1 MIIDSLDSFLV
12 WLIHVVYALTNQFN
26 TAMDTW
32 AGRILT
38 VGLSIVLLVYTRK
51 RIQKDGWGKGL
62 YMGIMAIVEAIL
74 LVIIIYYIPEKIS
87 NKINYSGNAIVIRWG
102 IIYLLALSYSYFL
115 TNKMSNKRGVF
126 FVFIILTTLLVGWIY
141 DHWAGMLFISMPILS
156 IYFHIIQKVAQ
167 VIFPASNPEDQEEIW
182 QKTRAFLVYLFGI
195 QHPIWFANAN
205 ASREYET
212 KIDGDQT
219 KDIGRPGVIWTHSH
233 QVAGISKNIEFNR
246 VAGPGIIFTKQ
257 YEVPVALVDLRT
269 QVRVSLID
277 AVTKDGMKIPLTTV
291 IVFVIDKKSW
301 SRADYAKLRHT
312 TGRNYDIDHN
322 VGSYPYSS
330 GRVRTVLSTSGI
342 NNGAGNPIHWDEWVA
357 KQMEHA
363 TREIISAR
371 SLDELWRPQNDKQGA
386 SALEE
391 MAQELKKVLTDKLAE
406 IGITLLVARVINYRL
421 EYCLKKPEKLE
432 AAKKTESPKD
442 AENSKNSENSEKPD
456 EQQKPDEKLVK
467 TDPIVQQNI
476 NIWRSYWEQRITETN
491 ADIEFIYRD
500 EIEKAHAYSKSVL
513 LSAVADSI
521 RKAHQIHEDLPRHV
535 IAQYFVHALEE
546 YVKGQPG
553 LNIEASKKRLEG
565 IKDIL
570 FYRTEGNE

>member
-1 MIIDSLDSFLV
+1 MIIDSLDSILV
-12 WLIHVVYALTNQFN
+12 WFIQLFFAFTNQFN

-32 AGRILT
+32 AGRILL
-38 VGLSIVLLVYTRK
+38 VGLFIVILAYTLK
-51 RIQKDGWGKGL
+51 RIHKEGWGKGL
-62 YMGIMAIVEAIL
+62 YMGILAVVEAIL
-74 LVIIIYYIPEKIS
+74 VIIIIYYIPEKVS
-87 NKINYSGNAIVIRWG
+87 KINYSNDAAAIRWG

-115 TNKMSNKRGVF
+115 TNKKSDKRGVF
-126 FVFIILTTLLVGWIY
+126 FVFVILTTLLVGWVY
-141 DHWAGMLFISMPILS
+141 DYWSGMLIISMPILS
-156 IYFHIIQKVAQ
+156 IYFHMIHKAAQ
-167 VIFPASNPEDQEEIW
+167 VIFPASNPEDQDEIW
-182 QKTRAFLVYLFGI
+182 QKTRAFLVYLFGV
-195 QHPIWFANAN
+195 QHPIWFAGAN
-205 ASREYET
+205 ASREYEI

-219 KDIGRPGVIWTHSH
+219 KDMGRPGVIWTHSH

-269 QVRVSLID
+269 QVRVSFID
-277 AVTKDGMKIPLTTV
+277 TVTKDGMKIPLTTV
-291 IVFVIDKKSW
+291 IVFVIDKKNW

-322 VGSYPYSS
+322 AGSYPYSS

-342 NNGAGNPIHWDEWVA
+342 NNGAGNLIHWDEWVA

-363 TREIISAR
+363 VREVVSRR

-391 MAQELKKVLTDKLAE
+391 MAQELKKVLIDKLAE
-406 IGITLLVARVINYRL
+406 IGITLLVARVVNYRL
-421 EYCLKKPEKLE
+421 GYRLKKPEKLE
-432 AAKKTESPKD
+432 TVKKTESPKD
-442 AENSKNSENSEKPD
+442 AENSEKPN
-456 EQQKPDEKLVK
+456 EQQNPDEKPEK

-476 NIWRSYWEQRITETN
+476 NIWCSYWEQRITETN
-491 ADIEFIYRD
+491 AEIEFIYRD

-521 RKAHQIHEDLPRHV
+521 SKAHQIHEDLPRHV

-546 YVKGQPG
+546 YIKGQPG